1 MENNEKKLWRSIE
14 CGDKEKQKK
23 SYSNSKKKIRKESVI
38 YFCKKSQNFGPHHLR
53 LDPLSNFG
61 LRTSQ
66 SWIFVTG
73 IQSPSTLPWLISE
86 FYLKILKMKSIKP
99 RPVFSLLMYIVHTI
113 LVCIIKLRQKLTV
126 FCQANFCERLMYLQC
141 FHYRT
146 TRHFNQR

>member
-1 MENNEKKLWRSIE
+1 METKKNKKNHIQIAKKNFARSQSFI
-14 CGDKEKQKK
+14 
-23 SYSNSKKKIRKESVI
+23 SA
-38 YFCKKSQNFGPHHLR
+38 KKSQNFGSHHLCV
-53 LDPLSNFG
+53 DPLSNFG

-66 SWIFVTG
+66 SWIFVIG
-73 IQSPSTLPWLISE
+73 IQSPSPLPWLISE
-86 FYLKILKMKSIKP
+86 FYLKTLKMRSIKP

-113 LVCIIKLRQKLTV
+113 LVCLIKLRQKLTV